1 MKLTRCKNQQNQII
15 ADPIEEGDKKYKKC
29 TTNKGMRYD
38 KLYSFKNHMTF
49 QFFKTKTN

>member
-1 MKLTRCKNQQNQII
+1 MHDLFTDIEGSTAPGGGGAII

-38 KLYSFKNHMTF
+38 KILSF
-49 QFFKTKTN
+49 QII